1 MLRGS
6 AVRISINQLW
16 LGVAAAVAVI
26 WPAATLAQA
35 PRYPVKPL
43 RIVVPLPP
51 AGSTDIVARLVA
63 QKFNEAW
70 GQPVIVD
77 NRPGAGTVLGSEL
90 VARAAPDGYTMLLTS
105 SSLATSVSLYR
116 MSFDPAKDLA
126 PVGPVGQSF
135 YVLAVHPAFPAN
147 SVREFIALAKAKPG
161 QILYAS
167 AGTGTITHLT
177 VELFMAHAKISM
189 LHVPFK
195 GGAPALV
202 AFLGGQV
209 QAIFSPIAEI
219 LPHVRAGGKVRTLA
233 VTNSTRLAE
242 LPDVPTFTESDLPGY
257 EVVSWSGIYVPAGTP
272 RTIVAQLNAGINRMV
287 QQPEARERLMSLG
300 LVPVGGPPAAL
311 GDHLKSEIARW
322 AKVVKD
328 AGIKLE

>member
-1 MLRGS
+1 MMQELVESKRPMNVS
-6 AVRISINQLW
+6 ARMAW
-16 LGVAAAVAVI
+16 LTAGLAIALTGPAM
-26 WPAATLAQA
+26 AATKTAG
-35 PRYPVKPL
+35 YPTKPIRL
-43 RIVVPLPP
+43 IVPLAP

-77 NRPGAGTVLGSEL
+77 NRPGAGTTLGSEL

-116 MSFDPAKDLA
+116 KMSFDPVKDLS
-126 PVGPVGQSF
+126 PIGPVGQSF
-135 YVLAVHPAFPAN
+135 YVLAVHPSFPTT

-189 LHVPFK
+189 INVPFK

-202 AFLGGQV
+202 GFLSGQV

-233 VTNSTRLAE
+233 VTNSKRVPE
-242 LPDVPTFTESDLPGY
+242 LPDVPTFTESELPGY
-257 EVVSWSGIYVPAGTP
+257 EV
-272 RTIVAQLNAGINRMV
+272 
-287 QQPEARERLMSLG
+287 
-300 LVPVGGPPAAL
+300 
-311 GDHLKSEIARW
+311 
-322 AKVVKD
+322 
-328 AGIKLE
+328 